1 MDTDR
6 VHMKETRVVPN
17 ANAKHLDHTNTY
29 KTDWFILRVR
39 RDQYG
44 NIIGAGEDTAI
55 SILHDIY
62 INAKI
67 IPQYPLVRI
76 LTDEYKDS
84 LSESYLKHKIDI
96 MIFTPTRRIAVRV
109 QGKDHAGV
117 LKSARD
123 TVQKKLLEWHNC
135 IVVDLLWVECPTLFA
150 EKKDKNSYVEVTNS
164 LKSAGLYP

>member
-1 MDTDR
+1 M
-6 VHMKETRVVPN
+6 
-17 ANAKHLDHTNTY
+17 
-29 KTDWFILRVR
+29 R
-39 RDQYG
+39 RDKFG

-55 SILHDIY
+55 LILEDIY
-62 INAKI
+62 KNAKI
-67 IPQYPLVRI
+67 MPQYPLAMI

-96 MIFTPTRRIAVRV
+96 MVFTPTRRIAVRV
-109 QGKDHAGV
+109 QGKDHDGV

-123 TVQKKLLEWHNC
+123 TVQKKLLEWHDC
-135 IVVDLLWVECPTLFA
+135 VVVDLLWVECPTLFA